1 MKKLTASLKWLDNNL
16 MKVLTVLFIY
26 LIPLYPKFPLQMLRD
41 TYISIRL
48 DDIFVASYVVIFA
61 IQLIRKKVQLN
72 ASFLPLF
79 ILYWIAIFLSFAL
92 GFYVQH
98 SFIFQYVG
106 FLNAARRVEYMII
119 FFIAASTV
127 QSKEDF
133 YFYIRHII
141 ITAAL
146 VFLYGFGQKFIGL
159 PAIQTMNKEFAKG
172 TTLFLTSDARVS
184 STFAGHYDLAAYLV
198 MLVPMILA
206 FHMIK
211 KEHFAFITYIMAVS
225 ILVMTASRSSFA
237 AYFLSTI
244 AFLIVVRRWWYLLA
258 AIIITTVFMMTS
270 NALTERFAQTFR
282 VKQLFVNEATGQVVL
297 PQNISTSELPAGT
310 SFVKVNGNKASDKDK
325 ASSEALLREQ
335 FLSQIR
341 LEASR
346 SGKILTREQED
357 KMVNNMFGRFTPV
370 VGVTADI
377 SFATRL
383 QVEWPRAIAAYKRN
397 PLLGSGPSSITESSD
412 NSFIRWLGEFG
423 LLGSS
428 LMIAILL
435 AIVVRVSR
443 ALKYIEKHDRLIMQ
457 GFIFGMI
464 ALAIN
469 GTYID
474 VYEASKVAYTLWLI
488 AGLYIGALP
497 YFTTKKI
504 LI

>member
-16 MKVLTVLFIY
+16 MKVLTVFFIY

-48 DDIFVASYVVIFA
+48 DDIFVALYAVVFI
-61 IQLIRKKVQLN
+61 IQLFRKKVTLN

-79 ILYWIAIFLSFAL
+79 ILYWIAIFLSFVW
-92 GFYVQH
+92 GFYIQH
-98 SFIFQYVG
+98 SIIFQYVG
-106 FLNAARRVEYMII
+106 FLNAARRVEYMMI
-119 FFIAASTV
+119 FFIVASTIR
-127 QSKEDF
+127 SRDDF
-133 YFYIRHII
+133 FFYMRHII
-141 ITAAL
+141 ITAAM
-146 VFLYGFGQKFIGL
+146 VFLYGFGQKLIGL

-184 STFAGHYDLAAYLV
+184 STFAGHYDLAAYIV
-198 MLVPMILA
+198 FLVPMILA
-206 FHMIK
+206 FHMRK
-211 KEHFAFITYIMAVS
+211 KEHFAFVTYTFSVL

-237 AYFLSTI
+237 AYFLATI
-244 AFLIVVRRWWYLLA
+244 SFLTGMRKWWYLLV
-258 AIIITTVFMMTS
+258 AIVITGVCMLAS
-270 NALTERFAQTFR
+270 NSLTERFAQTFR

-297 PQNISTSELPAGT
+297 PQNITTAELPAGT
-310 SFVKVNGNKASDKDK
+310 SFVKVNGNKATDKDK

-346 SGKILTREQED
+346 SGKVLSKEQED
-357 KMVNNMFGRFTPV
+357 QMVNSMFGKFTPV

-412 NSFIRWLGEFG
+412 NSFVRWLGEFG

-428 LMIAILL
+428 LLIAILV
-435 AIVVRVSR
+435 AIIIRVSKAIR
-443 ALKYIEKHDRLIMQ
+443 YIEKQDKILMY

-474 VYEASKVAYTLWLI
+474 VFEASKVAYTLWLV

-497 YFTTKKI
+497 YFMTKKS
-504 LI
+504 

>member
-1 MKKLTASLKWLDNNL
+1 
-16 MKVLTVLFIY
+16 
-26 LIPLYPKFPLQMLRD
+26 
-41 TYISIRL
+41 
-48 DDIFVASYVVIFA
+48 
-61 IQLIRKKVQLN
+61 
-72 ASFLPLF
+72 
-79 ILYWIAIFLSFAL
+79 
-92 GFYVQH
+92 
-98 SFIFQYVG
+98 
-106 FLNAARRVEYMII
+106 
-119 FFIAASTV
+119 
-127 QSKEDF
+127 
-133 YFYIRHII
+133 
-141 ITAAL
+141 
-146 VFLYGFGQKFIGL
+146 
-159 PAIQTMNKEFAKG
+159 
-172 TTLFLTSDARVS
+172 
-184 STFAGHYDLAAYLV
+184 
-198 MLVPMILA
+198 
-206 FHMIK
+206 
-211 KEHFAFITYIMAVS
+211 
-225 ILVMTASRSSFA
+225 
-237 AYFLSTI
+237 
-244 AFLIVVRRWWYLLA
+244 
-258 AIIITTVFMMTS
+258 MMTS

-488 AGLYIGALP
+488 TGLYIGALP
-497 YFTTKKI
+497 YFTTKKS
-504 LI
+504 

>member
-1 MKKLTASLKWLDNNL
+1 MKKLTESLKWLDENL
-16 MKVLTVLFIY
+16 MKVLTVAFIY

-48 DDIFVASYVVIFA
+48 DDVFVALYALAFI
-61 IQLIRKKVQLN
+61 IQLLRKKVTLN
-72 ASFLPLF
+72 KSFLPLF
-79 ILYWIAIFLSFAL
+79 ILYWIAIFLSFVW
-92 GFYVQH
+92 GYYVQN

-106 FLNAARRVEYMII
+106 LLNAARRVEYMMI
-119 FFIAASTV
+119 FFIVASTIK
-127 QSKEDF
+127 SKEDF
-133 YFYIRHII
+133 FFYLRHIA
-141 ITAAL
+141 ITATL
-146 VFLYGFGQKFIGL
+146 VFLYGFGQKLIGL

-172 TTLFLTSDARVS
+172 TTLFLTADARVS
-184 STFAGHYDLAAYLV
+184 STFAGHYDLAAYIIF
-198 MLVPMILA
+198 LVPVLLS
-206 FHMIK
+206 FHMRM
-211 KEHFAFITYIMAVS
+211 KEHFAFITYAFSVL

-237 AYFLSTI
+237 AYFLATI
-244 AFLIVVRRWWYLLA
+244 SFLITVRKWWYLLA
-258 AIIITTVFMMTS
+258 AVVVTS
-270 NALTERFAQTFR
+270 ACMLASNSMTERFAQTFR

-297 PQNISTSELPAGT
+297 PQNITTAELPAGT
-310 SFVKVNGNKASDKDK
+310 SFVKVSGNKATDKDK

-346 SGKILTREQED
+346 SGKTLTKDQED
-357 KMVNNMFGRFTPV
+357 QMVNSMFGKFTPV

-383 QVEWPRAIAAYKRN
+383 QVEWPRAIEAYRRN

-435 AIVVRVSR
+435 AIVVRV
-443 ALKYIEKHDRLIMQ
+443 AKAIKYVEKQDRVLMY
-457 GFIFGMI
+457 GFIFSMI

-474 VYEASKVAYTLWLI
+474 VYEASKVAYTLWLV
-488 AGLYIGALP
+488 AGLYIGSLP
-497 YFTTKKI
+497 YFMTKKS
-504 LI
+504 